1 MAFLYMALFA
11 VFFSLYLTYLE
22 LFVIKAVCIWRITS
36 AWLVTILLLLGLPP
50 ATRLF
55 WVVEDGDE

>member
-36 AWLVTILLLLGLPP
+36 AWLVTILLLGLPP

-55 WVVEDGDE
+55 SVVEVGEQ